1 MGGKLK
7 WHFENVSMSSLSNCM
22 GRINVYFQ
30 AWNCWIQLQTDTA
43 CERNPDLW
51 YFNSEGLN
59 TTDDTK

>member
-1 MGGKLK
+1 
-7 WHFENVSMSSLSNCM
+7 MSSLPNCM

-59 TTDDTK
+59 TTDDAK